1 MPAVIKLGDQNELVP
16 ASSFPDY
23 ANFSFDEFNPVQ
35 SRAYE
40 IYNRDCNAIIASST
54 SSGKTAIAEMFLSN
68 EVRER
73 GGKGLYLSPLK
84 ALAQEKIDDWS
95 SDDHHFKDLKI
106 SICTGDYRITE
117 DRKKELA
124 DANLILMTSEM
135 LSHRCR
141 NHKSEGNNFLSEVG
155 TLIVDEFHLIGVDG
169 RGDHLE
175 AALMKFTQVNP
186 NIRLVFLSATMPNVD
201 QIGEWVSYELT
212 KKETYLIE
220 SSYRPCPLTIHYEK
234 YYDGDKKYEDRE
246 LHKVAHA
253 LQVVEDYPDDK
264 FLVFSHTKRT
274 GRYMKTA
281 LERAG
286 INCGY
291 HNADLTKAKRL
302 KLEKDFKEDS
312 DLRVLVAT
320 STVAWGLNLPARR
333 VVILGVHRGLS
344 QVENYDIQQ
353 MSGRAGRPKYDPSG
367 DVYIL
372 VPESQSDHY
381 VKKLNRKQNIE
392 SQMLDTLGG
401 HHKIMAF
408 HVVSEIHHGSIRNK
422 DDFHEWYARSLAA
435 FQSMQLDDDVVDQL
449 VDLLL
454 KKGIIREYE
463 GEYKV
468 NAVGKISSM
477 FYFDP
482 FDVADLR
489 RNFSSIFENNRQ
501 DNDYAISMALASVES
516 CKLGIVS
523 KNEEEEM
530 GPFSARIRKMFGN
543 IKKPVIKS
551 AYAYH
556 LLLKGLTSQTFNPY
570 MRGLQMDFPRLATV
584 LKSIDSMSAKWDQK
598 EWLGNLQTRVVYGV
612 DDYLVGLCNLPH
624 IGKVRANKLW
634 NSNIRS
640 YRDVV
645 NKSSLVSKIL
655 RLDDNKTKEVIQKAK
670 SLYK

>member
-1 MPAVIKLGDQNELVP
+1 MPAIIKLGDQNELIP

-124 DANLILMTSEM
+124 AANLILMTSEM

-141 NHKSEGNNFLSEVG
+141 NHKSEGNSFLSEVG
-155 TLIVDEFHLIGVDG
+155 TLVVDEFHLIGVDG

-234 YYDGDKKYEDRE
+234 CYDGDKKYEDRE
-246 LHKVAHA
+246 LQKVAHA
-253 LQVVEDYPDDK
+253 LQIVEDYPDDK

-274 GRYMKTA
+274 GRHMKTA

-302 KLEKDFKEDS
+302 RLERDFKEDP

-367 DVYIL
+367 DVYVLI
-372 VPESQSDHY
+372 PESQADHY

-422 DDFHEWYARSLAA
+422 DDFRDWYARSLAA
-435 FQSMQLDDDVVDQL
+435 FQSMQLDDDVIDQL

-454 KKGIIREYE
+454 KKGIIREHE

-530 GPFSARIRKMFGN
+530 VSFSARIRKMFGN
-543 IKKPVIKS
+543 IKKPVIKA

-556 LLLKGLTSQTFNPY
+556 LLLKGLPSQTFNPY

-640 YRDVV
+640 YKDIV
-645 NKSSLVSKIL
+645 NKSSLVGKIL
-655 RLDDNKTKEVIQKAK
+655 RLEDNKTKEVISKAK